1 MKQVLKALS
10 LLIEM
15 QDTTLDEYDLYVI
28 RDQHTS
34 IVENHLSPEEY
45 ETYVKMAQAYFDVQ
59 DRASNPYNIVV
70 AEAYNAEHLI
80 DFLNGPDGPAMGT
93 REELEYIKDNVS
105 EDGYLDGS
113 HVKDIFIR
121 LYGPIAQRE
130 IRLME
135 CSVVMAVSI

>member
-1 MKQVLKALS
+1 MKQVLKALG
-10 LLIEM
+10 LLIESN
-15 QDTTLDEYDLYVI
+15 DSTLDSVDRYYVLSDLTKI
-28 RDQHTS
+28 MDQLTDHDRE
-34 IVENHLSPEEY
+34 VYN
-45 ETYVKMAQAYFDVQ
+45 KMAQAYFDVQ
-59 DRASNPYNIVV
+59 DKATNPYNIVV
-70 AEAYNAEHLI
+70 EDAYNAEHLI

-93 REELEYIKDNVS
+93 REEVEYIKDNVS

-135 CSVVMAVSI
+135 KNVITT